1 MYILHLTARY
11 IFFTLSGFGY
21 QANALSSLDLRHQSS
36 IRSLGH
42 HPPSHH
48 RSSLNFN
55 HQSMSSIN
63 TTTNNINTSHL
74 SSHPPPNSDY
84 RESTNQHHSHHES
97 NLSINDTTMTTVTS
111 ENITQTEDQ
120 KQQQHADN
128 SQSGIPPLGV
138 MMPPLGADIST
149 IQE

>member
-1 MYILHLTARY
+1 
-11 IFFTLSGFGY
+11 
-21 QANALSSLDLRHQSS
+21 
-36 IRSLGH
+36 
-42 HPPSHH
+42 
-48 RSSLNFN
+48 
-55 HQSMSSIN
+55 
-63 TTTNNINTSHL
+63 
-74 SSHPPPNSDY
+74 
-84 RESTNQHHSHHES
+84 
-97 NLSINDTTMTTVTS
+97 MTTVTS